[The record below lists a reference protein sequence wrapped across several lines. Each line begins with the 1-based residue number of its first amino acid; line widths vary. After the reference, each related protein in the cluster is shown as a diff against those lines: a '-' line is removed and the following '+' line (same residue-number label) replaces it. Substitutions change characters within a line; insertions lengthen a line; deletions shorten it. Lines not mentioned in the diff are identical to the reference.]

1 MYMKAYRANRQE
13 FLENTWPATYA
24 APTDE
29 AIASAAT
36 NDEKALD
43 DEQSSGRIVEPR
55 LNVRNTVIKTVL
67 DQSVG
72 MAVNTVVFLLFMGGL
87 QSAMRP
93 ASHEAVAHHPSRS
106 IEFLMSGRAVD
117 YSRVDWRAVA
127 EQSKVGFWPMAK
139 AGWRLWPF
147 VSVVNFAFVKKVET
161 RNLICAL
168 AGVVWGI
175 YMSLVAAQ

>member
-1 MYMKAYRANRQE
+1 MLTRINRQE
-13 FLENTWPATYA
+13 FLENTWPASHAT
-24 APTDE
+24 PTDA
-29 AIASAAT
+29 AIASAAA

-43 DEQSSGRIVEPR
+43 DGQQSGRIVEPR
-55 LNVRNTVIKTVL
+55 LNVRNTVIKTLL

-72 MAVNTVVFLLFMGGL
+72 MVVNTLVFLLFMGGL
-87 QSAMRP
+87 QAAMRP
-93 ASHEAVAHHPSRS
+93 LPAESVAHHPSRS
-106 IEFLMSGRAVD
+106 IEFLTSGRAVD

-127 EQSKVGFWPMAK
+127 DQSKVDFWPVLT

-147 VSVVNFAFVKKVET
+147 VSVVNFVFVKKVET
-161 RNLICAL
+161 RNLIGAL